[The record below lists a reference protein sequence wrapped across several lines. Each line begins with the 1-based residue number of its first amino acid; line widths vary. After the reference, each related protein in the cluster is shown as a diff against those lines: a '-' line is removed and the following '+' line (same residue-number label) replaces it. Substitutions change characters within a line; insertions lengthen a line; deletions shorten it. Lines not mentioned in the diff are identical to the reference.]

1 MKSCCW
7 QFVLL
12 LLVLLEDGNPF
23 QHVLLKPSRM
33 ARRLLMVKPGKQ
45 VRPQGLPRAK
55 ELDNP
60 NRLKITGG
68 SIKGLKIDS
77 PEVYLRPMM
86 AKVGF
91 SSLFICLFVLISD

>member
-1 MKSCCW
+1 MKSWRW

-12 LLVLLEDGNPF
+12 LLVFLDVGKPF
-23 QHVLLKPSRM
+23 RHVLLKPSRLARTLFM
-33 ARRLLMVKPGKQ
+33 AKPGKQ

-68 SIKGLKIDS
+68 AIKGLKIDS

-91 SSLFICLFVLISD
+91 FSPFYRPF